1 MLVQRVVR
9 VVAAALTLAI
19 VLGTG
24 IAWSNV
30 RSFEDGIFHMFAPSL
45 GKGGDDGA
53 IDILLVGL
61 DSRTDAHGNPLSAE
75 ELATLRAGDD
85 ESTNT
90 DTIILIRIPNNGKSA
105 TAISIP
111 RDSYVAAPGLG
122 KTKINGVYGQTREAK
137 RASLVQAG
145 DSAQDAMAQGTEAG
159 RDALIKT
166 VADLTGVTVDHY
178 AEIGLLGFAL
188 ITDALGGVDVCL
200 KDAVFEPLSGADFPA
215 GRQRLNGPQALSFVR
230 QRHDLPRG
238 DLDRVVRQQVVMAS
252 LAHRVISGQ
261 TLSSPTT
268 LRRLEPAVQ
277 RSVVISAGW
286 DVMDFVQQMQK
297 LAGGKV
303 AFATIPV
310 LDGAGWS
317 DDGMQSVVRVD
328 PHQVQDW
335 VAGLLQDQAQGKTEE
350 LAYTP
355 AKTTADVVNAT
366 DINGLAAA
374 VSDVLSSKGF
384 TTGTVGNNEGGHVKG
399 SQVRAAKTDDL
410 GAQEVAKELGGLPVV
425 ADTSLAPGSV
435 KVVLANDYTG
445 PGSGLCRRP
454 EQSGRARPR
463 VEPGDGRRSQCSRAV
478 ADPDRRLRQAGV
490 HQLSTPTTL
499 SGAILDPMLR
509 ADPVGPRITYYDDAT
524 GERIELSAVTLA
536 NWAAKTGN
544 LLRDEMGAGP
554 ASRIAILLP
563 AHWQTAAVL
572 FGVWWIG
579 AEAVLGGPGRC
590 GAVHGRTGSTRRT
603 PTRRGGEVAVLS
615 LDPFGRPAPDLPIG
629 VTDYA
634 TAVRVHGDQIVPEAR
649 PGPALA
655 GRSVDEILADC
666 ESSAAA
672 RELTR
677 ATGCFPPRHGPGP
690 TSWWT
695 VCCRSWPWARR
706 WCRWPIPIRRC
717 CSAESRPK
725 RSPGFCEA
733 GGLRRAGPTH
743 IDIAIYQM
751 LTSCKISM
759 LTSCERWLTL

>member
-1 MLVQRVVR
+1 MLVHRVVR

-75 ELATLRAGDD
+75 ELETLRAGDD

-111 RDSYVAAPGLG
+111 RDSYVSAPGLG

-137 RASLVQAG
+137 RASLVNAG
-145 DSAQDAMAQGTEAG
+145 DSAQDAMARGTEAG

-178 AEIGLLGFAL
+178 AEIGLLGFAM
-188 ITDALGGVDVCL
+188 IADALGGVDVCL
-200 KDAVFEPLSGADFPA
+200 KEAVFEPLSGADFPA

-268 LRRLEPAVQ
+268 VRRLEAAVQ

-297 LAGGKV
+297 LAGGNV

-310 LDGAGWS
+310 LDEAGWS

-335 VAGLLQDQAQGKTEE
+335 VAGLLQGQSQGKTEE

-366 DINGLAAA
+366 DINGLAGA

-384 TTGTVGNNEGGHVKG
+384 TTGAVGNNEGQHVKA

-410 GAQEVAKELGGLPVV
+410 GAQAVAKELGGLPVV
-425 ADTSLAPGSV
+425 ADTSLTPGSV

-445 PGSGLCRRP
+445 PGSGLGGGDP
-454 EQSGRARPR
+454 SSQVVPARASN
-463 VEPGDGRRSQCSRAV
+463 GGAG
-478 ADPDRRLRQAGV
+478 ADPNV
-490 HQLSTPTTL
+490 
-499 SGAILDPMLR
+499 
-509 ADPVGPRITYYDDAT
+509 
-524 GERIELSAVTLA
+524 
-536 NWAAKTGN
+536 
-544 LLRDEMGAGP
+544 
-554 ASRIAILLP
+554 
-563 AHWQTAAVL
+563 
-572 FGVWWIG
+572 
-579 AEAVLGGPGRC
+579 
-590 GAVHGRTGSTRRT
+590 
-603 PTRRGGEVAVLS
+603 
-615 LDPFGRPAPDLPIG
+615 PAPSPIL
-629 VTDYA
+629 
-634 TAVRVHGDQIVPEAR
+634 TAGSDKPEC
-649 PGPALA
+649 
-655 GRSVDEILADC
+655 IN
-666 ESSAAA
+666 
-672 RELTR
+672 
-677 ATGCFPPRHGPGP
+677 
-690 TSWWT
+690 
-695 VCCRSWPWARR
+695 
-706 WCRWPIPIRRC
+706 
-717 CSAESRPK
+717 
-725 RSPGFCEA
+725 
-733 GGLRRAGPTH
+733 
-743 IDIAIYQM
+743 
-751 LTSCKISM
+751 
-759 LTSCERWLTL
+759 